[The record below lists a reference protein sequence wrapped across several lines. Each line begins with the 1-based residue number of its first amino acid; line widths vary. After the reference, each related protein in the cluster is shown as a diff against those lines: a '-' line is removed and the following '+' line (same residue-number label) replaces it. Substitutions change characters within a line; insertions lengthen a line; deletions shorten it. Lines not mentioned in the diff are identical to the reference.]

1 MTVGLVNGA
10 LSIFVLFLGYWGYKE
25 KKSIISLLIG
35 IAFAIFGFYHLVT
48 LFVSPDRL
56 VNFLV
61 VLRVFGYLFVAFAL
75 YQEMVRK

>member
-10 LSIFVLFLGYWGYKE
+10 LSSFVLFLGYWGYKE

-35 IAFAIFGFYHLVT
+35 IAFAIFGFSHLIT

>member
-1 MTVGLVNGA
+1 MTVSLVNFA
-10 LSIFVLFLGYWGYKE
+10 LSVFILFLGYWGYRE

-35 IAFAIFGFYHLVT
+35 IAFAIFGFSHLIT

-61 VLRVFGYLFVAFAL
+61 VVRVFGYLFVAFAL
-75 YQEMVRK
+75 YQEMIRK

>member
-35 IAFAIFGFYHLVT
+35 IAFAIFGFSHLIT
-48 LFVSPDRL
+48 LFVSPDQL

-75 YQEMVRK
+75 YQEMIRK

>member
-1 MTVGLVNGA
+1 MTINLVNGA
-10 LSIFVLFLGYWGYKE
+10 LSIFILFLGYWGYRE

-35 IAFAIFGFYHLVT
+35 IAFAIFGFSHLIT

-61 VLRVFGYLFVAFAL
+61 VVRVFGYLFVAFAL

>member
-1 MTVGLVNGA
+1 MTVSLVNFA
-10 LSIFVLFLGYWGYKE
+10 LSVFILFLGYWGYRE

-35 IAFAIFGFYHLVT
+35 IAFAIFGFSHLIT

-61 VLRVFGYLFVAFAL
+61 VVRVFGYLFVAFAL

>member
-1 MTVGLVNGA
+1 MTVGFVHGA
-10 LSIFVLFLGYWGYKE
+10 LSIFVLFLVYLGYKE
-25 KKSIISLLIG
+25 MKRIISLFIG
-35 IAFAIFGFYHLVT
+35 ISFAIIGFSHLIT

>member
-1 MTVGLVNGA
+1 MTINLVNGA
-10 LSIFVLFLGYWGYKE
+10 LSIFILFLGYWGYRE
-25 KKSIISLLIG
+25 MKSIISLLIG
-35 IAFAIFGFYHLVT
+35 IAFAIFGFSHLIT

-61 VLRVFGYLFVAFAL
+61 VVRVFGYLFVAFAL

>member
-1 MTVGLVNGA
+1 
-10 LSIFVLFLGYWGYKE
+10 
-25 KKSIISLLIG
+25 LIG
-35 IAFAIFGFYHLVT
+35 IAFAIFGFSHLIT

>member
-35 IAFAIFGFYHLVT
+35 IAFAICGFSHLVT